1 MFAETVILVAVVA
14 VVAVSALPVTLPV
27 KAPLKVVAVTIPTT
41 DAAAPT
47 ILVNSTDGE
56 PVRPAEVPDVF

>member
-1 MFAETVILVAVVA
+1 MLVAVVA

-56 PVRPAEVPDVF
+56 PVRPAEVPEVF